1 MADVEFGEFAAA
13 DPHGSGRAAR
23 FQQMVNGAG
32 ALTSVVL
39 VIGLGVWG
47 YRLAVRDVTG
57 IPVIRAIEGP
67 ARVAPEVPGGQ
78 LAAHQGLA
86 VNAIAAEGTAA
97 APPDQ
102 LRLAP
107 RAPELGPDARPMGE
121 LAASM
126 EEAPVIEGATGSAEA
141 SAAETAEAAPLGDAR
156 PLVVLSS
163 DIPGIA
169 RSPRPMLRP
178 ANFTPP
184 ASSAAATTAGS
195 DDAMAEAAAAAVAEA
210 LAGRTT
216 AAEVAPE
223 TLPDGARLVQLGA
236 FDSPDAARAEWDRTA
251 ERFGTLMEGKERVIQ
266 KAESGGNT
274 FYRLRV
280 AGFDDVADARNFC
293 VALLAEGAN
302 CVPAQVR

>member
-13 DPHGSGRAAR
+13 DPRGSGRKER
-23 FQQMVNGAG
+23 FQQLVNGAG
-32 ALTSVVL
+32 ALTSVAL
-39 VIGLGVWG
+39 VVGLGVWG

-67 ARVAPEVPGGQ
+67 ARIAPQVPGGQ
-78 LAAHQGLA
+78 LAAHQGLS
-86 VNAIAAEGTAA
+86 VNTIAAEGAAA
-97 APPDQ
+97 APPDR

-107 RAPELGPDARPMGE
+107 RAPDLGDEARTMGE

-126 EEAPVIEGATGSAEA
+126 EEVPSAEA
-141 SAAETAEAAPLGDAR
+141 ATAGVDTTTASPAAEPQPLA
-156 PLVVLSS
+156 LVVLSA
-163 DIPGIA
+163 DVPGVA

-178 ANFTPP
+178 AGFVPD
-184 ASSAAATTAGS
+184 AAAPVTVPDGG
-195 DDAMAEAAAAAVAEA
+195 DAMAEAAAAAVAEA

-216 AAEVAPE
+216 AEEVAPE
-223 TLPDGARLVQLGA
+223 ALPDGARLVQLGA
-236 FDSPDAARAEWDRTA
+236 FDSPETARAEWDRTA

-266 KAESGGNT
+266 EAESGGHT

-280 AGFDDVADARNFC
+280 AGFEDVADARNFC